1 MKYIKMRVF
10 KEIYLEK
17 LSYFFKIFIYI

>member
-10 KEIYLEK
+10 KEIYLDK

>member
-10 KEIYLEK
+10 KEINLEK

>member
-10 KEIYLEK
+10 KEIYLDK
-17 LSYFFKIFIYI
+17 LSYFFNIFIYI